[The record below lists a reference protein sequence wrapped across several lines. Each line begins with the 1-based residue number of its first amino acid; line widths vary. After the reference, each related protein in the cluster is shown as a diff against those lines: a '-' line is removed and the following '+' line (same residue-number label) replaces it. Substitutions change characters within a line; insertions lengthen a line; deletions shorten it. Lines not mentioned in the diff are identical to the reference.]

1 MQPGSN
7 KISKVEDFHVMIE
20 TLCHT
25 ARKGLL
31 EYYKIDGALPYTTGL
46 DGQGNWCLKGESIRY
61 AAISQIGI
69 AKWLKNH
76 PHDSE
81 CLPDLW
87 PRISA
92 GFEVIT
98 HIGDMALSVWAGV
111 DSQAEDVSK
120 FTNALVE
127 LWLEQAD
134 ICNAVELGW
143 VVQACTRLSCEKR
156 SLSPE
161 IEKVL
166 REAHGRLA
174 GLYNSESNLFQRH
187 NRSSIS
193 QAVSRRVACF
203 ADQVYPIVAMANYGM
218 AFDDQSSIDMASGAV
233 AQICKYQGQLGQ
245 WQWHYDVLGNKLS
258 EEYPVF
264 SVHQDSMAPMA
275 VLIGDKA
282 GNKNHM
288 KEIESGVRWLF
299 GANELQVNLVL
310 QDQGIVWRDIERR
323 EPGKFSRRAR
333 GLCCVLGL
341 NGVQRYLGDLFSKFK
356 VNYEC
361 RPYHLGWILYAW
373 ADFEK

>member
-1 MQPGSN
+1 MQLDSKKVS
-7 KISKVEDFHVMIE
+7 KIEDFDAMIE

-25 ARKGLL
+25 AKVGLL
-31 EYYKIDGALPYTTGL
+31 EYYKSDGALPYTTGL
-46 DGQGNWCLKGESIRY
+46 DDQGRWSLKGESIRY

-69 AKWLKNH
+69 AKWIKSH
-76 PHDSE
+76 PQDSE
-81 CLPDLW
+81 CLPGLW

-92 GFEVIT
+92 GFETIT

-111 DSQAEDVSK
+111 DSQANDVDK
-120 FTNALVE
+120 FVKALVK
-127 LWLEQAD
+127 LWLEQAG

-143 VVQACTRLSCEKR
+143 VVQACTRLSCEKGD
-156 SLSPE
+156 LSPE

-166 REAHGRLA
+166 KGAHGQLA
-174 GLYNSESNLFQRH
+174 DLFNSQSSLFQRH
-187 NRSSIS
+187 NRGSMR

-203 ADQVYPIVAMANYGM
+203 ADQVYPIVAMSNYGM
-218 AFDDQSSIDMASGAV
+218 VFNDQRSIEMASSAV
-233 AQICKYQGQLGQ
+233 DQICKYQGQLGQ
-245 WQWHYDVLGNKLS
+245 WQWHYDVSGNKLS

-275 VLIGDKA
+275 ILIGDKA
-282 GNKNHM
+282 SNANHL
-288 KEIESGVRWLF
+288 KEIELGVRWLF
-299 GANELQVNLVL
+299 GANELQQDLVL
-310 QDQGIVWRDIERR
+310 QDQGIVWRDIERC
-323 EPGKFSRRAR
+323 EPEKFSRSAR

-341 NGVQRYLGDLFSKFK
+341 KGVQRYLGNLFSKFK